1 MAPVTSLFFG
11 LLLSLHAT
19 AHFILQYPPSLGF
32 DDDTEGTAPCGGFPV
47 KFNASDADAQVDGF
61 PVSMLSVHPAADWL
75 FRGTLDQKAPFNWTD
90 LLPVVSETGLG
101 QFCIPDIKAPTSWSG
116 KQGLV
121 QVIQHGPD
129 GILYQ
134 CAAVNFVTG
143 SNTTVS
149 SSCTNVTGLTATT
162 TTNDTNF
169 FSTASSSSSMASST
183 VSSTASGSAVHA
195 SSSGIAAGLTVPGV
209 WTSLFGAASFAG
221 ALLAV

>member
-19 AHFILQYPPSLGF
+19 AHFILQYPPSFGF

-134 CAAVNFVTG
+134 VCI
-143 SNTTVS
+143 SDPLICS
-149 SSCTNVTGLTATT
+149 H
-162 TTNDTNF
+162 
-169 FSTASSSSSMASST
+169 SST
-183 VSSTASGSAVHA
+183 TKYRPQPFHCLHQ
-195 SSSGIAAGLTVPGV
+195 LTVISVPLS
-209 WTSLFGAASFAG
+209 TL
-221 ALLAV
+221 